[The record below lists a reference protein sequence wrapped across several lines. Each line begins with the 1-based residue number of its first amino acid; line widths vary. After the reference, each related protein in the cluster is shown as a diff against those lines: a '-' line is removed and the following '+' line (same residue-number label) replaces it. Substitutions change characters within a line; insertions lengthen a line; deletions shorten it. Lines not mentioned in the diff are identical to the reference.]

1 MYDWKIKRHPPKN
14 DFSRCCGFS
23 FRKSYASGLAMCG
36 SHTSLRSS
44 VSSHPASPLFLGL
57 KKLISIPNRGKQPS
71 LEKRL
76 RAPRKRSSV
85 SAFRER
91 AVLNSTSQDRY
102 YFFRRLITSSVIFST
117 LLFASAARI
126 VYGSSNTT
134 SIFFSTRTASIAL

>member
-23 FRKSYASGLAMCG
+23 FRKSYASGLAICG

-76 RAPRKRSSV
+76 TPFPYSLKKLYLMYDWKIKRHPSKNDFGPVPQEQIRPVEFLGGCLFIYRKNDIKI
-85 SAFRER
+85 
-91 AVLNSTSQDRY
+91 L
-102 YFFRRLITSSVIFST
+102 FF
-117 LLFASAARI
+117 
-126 VYGSSNTT
+126 
-134 SIFFSTRTASIAL
+134 